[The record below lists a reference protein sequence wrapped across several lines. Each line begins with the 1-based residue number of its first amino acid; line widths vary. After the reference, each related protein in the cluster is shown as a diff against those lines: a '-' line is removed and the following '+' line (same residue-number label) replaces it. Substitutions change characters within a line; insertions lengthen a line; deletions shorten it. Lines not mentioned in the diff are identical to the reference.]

1 MRAARLR
8 GAPLHV
14 TIGFP
19 LVEQARGDDTTV
31 RVTTPPAPQAGPVG
45 DGSTHTVLEVAT
57 PERPF
62 VGDSVTALL
71 ARRGMEVHHVAES
84 AAAGRLVVR
93 AEVDRETDAALLARL
108 EADVAGVLADVAV
121 TVDDWGLMRG
131 RALESAAVLRE
142 RPPPGV
148 PPDDA
153 AEAAAFLEWLADD
166 HFTFVAALDYAVT
179 ADADLLPVE
188 DSALGVARRRPPS
201 DPGCRGAALLAP
213 LVLTLTKAPER
224 STVHRA
230 VPFDDV
236 RVRTFDDE
244 GRPDGERRFLGLY
257 ASSVY
262 HDSIERTPVLRRKAA
277 AVLARASG
285 HRERVLDN
293 VLEALPREELFR
305 LPVDELAALAH
316 GVSDVG
322 ERRQV
327 RLFVAPD
334 EYARFV
340 SCLVYLPR
348 DRYTTPVREGVVAHL
363 RRAYGART
371 ADFSVL
377 VGDSVMARLHV
388 VLGGPAHTRAD
399 PALVATLEAE
409 LVRLARAWLDELRD
423 ELQRARGEEEG
434 LDTYGRFA
442 QAFPT
447 SYQADVT
454 AAEAVADIAV
464 LEGLGDDDLALRLVR
479 GHDAG
484 TARLVLFRSGAP
496 LVLSDVMPVLEQLD
510 VVVVDERPYEIR
522 LGAGPDSAGPASPGA
537 ARAGDNAAATTRW
550 IYSFG
555 VHTVSGVPLDDPALQ
570 ARVAELFLG
579 VWRGAIEND
588 GLNRLVVAAGIVPRE
603 VVVLRALAKYLRQT
617 GLVFTDATLE
627 AALTHNPAATRGVL
641 ELFHARL
648 DPGATADA
656 VAVDDALGLAIDAVA
671 SLDDDRILR
680 ALAAVTRAIV
690 RTNAS
695 FDPDVVDDR
704 LAVKLDPSRLDFLP
718 RPRPAHEIWVYS
730 PRVEGVH
737 LRGGDVARGGIRWSD
752 RRDDFRTEVL
762 GLMKAQTAKNAVIV
776 PVGAKGGFVV
786 KRALGMA
793 PDALREEV
801 LACYR
806 SFVRGMLDLTDNLV
820 DGAVVAPALV
830 RHDRDDPYLVVA
842 ADKGTA
848 SFSDVANALAAEYG
862 YWLGDAF
869 ASGGS
874 TGYDHKAMG
883 ITSRGAWISV
893 RTHFRQLGVGADT
906 AELTVVGIGDMSGD
920 VFGNGMLRSPHLK
933 LVAAFDHRHV
943 FSDPDPDP
951 AASFRERQRLFALE
965 RSSWADYDAAL
976 ISEGGG
982 VYPREAKAIE
992 LSPQARAVLGLDD
1005 DSALTPAEVI
1015 SAILRAPVDLL
1026 WNGGIGTFV
1035 KASHETDEV
1044 VGDRANDAVRVD
1056 ASELRCRVV
1065 AEGGNLGLTQ
1075 AARVEYAL
1083 GGGHVYTDAIDNS
1096 AGVDCSDHEVN
1107 IKILLREAVMGG
1119 ELSAA
1124 EREPLLRDLTEE
1136 VAMLVLA
1143 DNEAQAN
1150 ALELAAI
1157 ESPLLLSVHARQIE
1171 RLERAG
1177 IVDRRLEGLP
1187 DPKQVQE
1194 RSAAGK
1200 GLTAPEL
1207 AVLLAFTKLDL
1218 QRQLVAS
1225 DVPDDP
1231 ALEQTL
1237 LDYFPAPL
1245 RDRFVAAAQRHPLRR
1260 DIVATVTAN
1269 AVVNR
1274 AGISFLSR
1282 MVDELGCTM
1291 ATLARAHLVARD
1303 VYRSADAWSAI
1314 DAVDLVVP
1322 PEVQSRMFLV
1332 ERRLVERAARW
1343 LTRRDDALPIGPTVE
1358 RYRRG
1363 VAEVLA
1369 RLPELVSE
1377 AARAGMREA
1386 AAALEADGA
1395 PGDLALRTAG
1405 SDAALGALTAVDVA
1419 EARGLPVVQVA
1430 AIHYELESRLGL
1442 DWLRERIA
1450 ALPRADRW
1458 QTEAR
1463 AALRDDLTD
1472 AHRDLTEAVLATGPP
1487 TDAAAAV
1494 TTWIE
1499 RERAAV
1505 DRYEHIVDEVRA
1517 GNVFDLA
1524 QLTAARRALRDLSD
1538 PGD

>member
-1 MRAARLR
+1 
-8 GAPLHV
+8 
-14 TIGFP
+14 
-19 LVEQARGDDTTV
+19 VEQPPTDDTTV
-31 RVTTPPAPQAGPVG
+31 RVTTPPGTAPGAS
-45 DGSTHTVLEVAT
+45 DGASTHTVLEIDT
-57 PERPF
+57 PDRPF
-62 VGDSVTALL
+62 VADSVTALL
-71 ARRGMEVHHVAES
+71 ARRGLEVHVVEES
-84 AAAGRLVVR
+84 VGAGRLR
-93 AEVDRETDAALLARL
+93 LRTEVDRETDATVLSAL
-108 EADVAGVLADVAV
+108 EADVLDVMADVAV
-121 TVDDWGLMRG
+121 TVDDWHPMRD
-131 RALESAAVLRE
+131 RALASAARLRTE
-142 RPPPGV
+142 PPTGV
-148 PPDDA
+148 APDDV

-166 HFTFVAALDYAVT
+166 HFTFVGALDYAVT
-179 ADADLLPVE
+179 ADDELEPIE
-188 DSALGVARRRPPS
+188 GTALGVARRRPPS
-201 DPGCRGAALLAP
+201 DPGCRGAALRAP
-213 LVLTLTKAPER
+213 VVLTLTKAPER

-236 RVRTFDDE
+236 RVRTFDADGE
-244 GRPDGERRFLGLY
+244 PVGERRFLGLY

-262 HDSIERTPVLRRKAA
+262 HDSIGRTPVLRRKAA
-277 AVLARASG
+277 AVLAGESG
-285 HRERVLDN
+285 HHERALDN
-293 VLEALPREELFR
+293 VLETLPRDELLR
-305 LPVDELAALAH
+305 LPVDELTALAE
-316 GVSDVG
+316 GVVDVG
-322 ERRQV
+322 ERRRVQ
-327 RLFVAPD
+327 LFVAPD
-334 EYARFV
+334 EYGRFV

-348 DRYTTPVREGVVAHL
+348 DRYTTPVREAVVDVL
-363 RRAYGART
+363 CRAFGART

-388 VLGGPAHTRAD
+388 VLGAPEHQRAD
-399 PALVATLEAE
+399 PAFVGTLEAE
-409 LVRLARAWLDELRD
+409 LVEVARAWVD
-423 ELQRARGEEEG
+423 ELQDELQLARGEEEG
-434 LDTYGRFA
+434 LDAWRRFA
-442 QAFPT
+442 PAFPP

-454 AAEAVADIAV
+454 AAEAVADLAV

-479 GHDAG
+479 GDDDG
-484 TARLVLFRSGAP
+484 TARLVLYRSGAP
-496 LVLSDVMPVLEQLD
+496 IVLSDVMPVLEQLD
-510 VVVVDERPYEIR
+510 VVVVDERPYEVR
-522 LGAGPDSAGPASPGA
+522 VGADDTA
-537 ARAGDNAAATTRW
+537 TRW

-555 VHTVSGVPLDDPALQ
+555 VHTVSGAPLDDPDLQ
-570 ARVAELFLG
+570 ARVAEMFLG

-588 GLNRLVVAAGIVPRE
+588 GLNRLVVAAGLVPRD
-603 VVVLRALAKYLRQT
+603 VVVLRALVKYLRQT
-617 GLVFTDATLE
+617 GLLFTDATIE

-656 VAVDDALGLAIDAVA
+656 TAVDDALGRAIDAVA

-680 ALAAVTRAIV
+680 ALASVTRAVV

-695 FDPDVVDDR
+695 FAPEVVDDR
-704 LAVKLDPSRLDFLP
+704 LAVKLDPRLLEFLP
-718 RPRPAHEIWVYS
+718 RPRPVHEIWVYS

-786 KRALGMA
+786 KRALGLA
-793 PDALREEV
+793 PEALSEEV
-801 LACYR
+801 QACYR
-806 SFVRGMLDLTDNLV
+806 SFVRGMLDLTDDLV
-820 DGAVVAPALV
+820 EGVVVPPPLV
-830 RHDRDDPYLVVA
+830 RHDGDDPYLVVA

-848 SFSDVANALAAEYG
+848 TFSDVANELAAEYG

-869 ASGGS
+869 ASGGA

-893 RTHFRQLGVGADT
+893 RTHFRQLGVDADT

-920 VFGNGMLRSPHLK
+920 VFGNGMLRSPHLR

-943 FSDPDPDP
+943 FCDPDPDP
-951 AASFRERQRLFALE
+951 VVSFRERQRLFALE
-965 RSSWADYDAAL
+965 RSSWADYDPAL
-976 ISEGGG
+976 LSEGGG
-982 VYPREAKAIE
+982 VYQRDAKAVE
-992 LSPQARAVLGLDD
+992 LSPQARAVLGLGDAG
-1005 DSALTPAEVI
+1005 ALTPAEVI
-1015 SAILRAPVDLL
+1015 SAILCAPVDLV

-1035 KASHETDEV
+1035 KASHETHEV

-1056 ASELRCRVV
+1056 ASAVRCRVV

-1083 GGGHVYTDAIDNS
+1083 AGGHVYTDAIDNS

-1107 IKILLREAVMGG
+1107 IKILLREAITGG
-1119 ELSAA
+1119 ELPAQ
-1124 EREPLLRDLTEE
+1124 ERDPLLRALTDE
-1136 VAMLVLA
+1136 VAALVLA

-1150 ALELAAI
+1150 ALELAAF
-1157 ESPLLLSVHARQIE
+1157 ESTLLLSVHARQIE

-1177 IVDRRLEGLP
+1177 ILDRRLEGLP
-1187 DPKQVQE
+1187 DAKQVQE

-1207 AVLLAFTKLDL
+1207 AVLLAFTKLEL

-1231 ALEQTL
+1231 ALEQAL

-1245 RDRFVAAAQRHPLRR
+1245 RDRFRDAARRHRLRR
-1260 DIVATVTAN
+1260 DIVATVIAN

-1282 MVDELGCTM
+1282 MVDELGCSL

-1303 VYRSADAWSAI
+1303 VYRSADVWAAV
-1314 DAVDLVVP
+1314 DALDLVVA
-1322 PEVQSRMFLV
+1322 PEVQSRLFLS

-1343 LTRRDDALPIGPTVE
+1343 LTRRDDTLAIGPTVE
-1358 RYRRG
+1358 RYREG
-1363 VAEVLA
+1363 VAA
-1369 RLPELVSE
+1369 IQAQLPELLGE
-1377 AARAGMREA
+1377 DARVALREA
-1386 AAALEADGA
+1386 AHALEADGVPA
-1395 PGDLALRTAG
+1395 ELALRTAG
-1405 SDAALGALTAVDVA
+1405 AEASLGALTAVDLA
-1419 EARGLPVVQVA
+1419 SARGVPVEHVA
-1430 AIHYELESRLGL
+1430 AVHYELESRLGL

-1472 AHRDLTEAVLATGPP
+1472 GHRALTESVLETTPGTGE
-1487 TDAAAAV
+1487 DAPAAV
-1494 TTWIE
+1494 PMVVSAWLD
-1499 RERAAV
+1499 RERDAV
-1505 DRYEHIVDEVRA
+1505 ERYERIVDEVRA

-1538 PGD
+1538 PDA